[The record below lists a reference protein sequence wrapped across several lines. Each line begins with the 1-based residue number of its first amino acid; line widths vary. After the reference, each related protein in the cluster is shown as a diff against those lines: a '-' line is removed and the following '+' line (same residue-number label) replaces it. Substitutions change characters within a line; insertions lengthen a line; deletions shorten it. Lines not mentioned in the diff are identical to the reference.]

1 MLVSEVAVA
10 VAVVAKLIKVK
21 TVNPLVVEEVEVR
34 DFLAE
39 TKEIQVVQVVIQLLQ
54 MIMRLLVMRV
64 KQGKVELQMKMLVK
78 RLVDLVV
85 KVVHLV
91 RQQIKVI
98 IHHKLVE
105 LVVQMGLQLG
115 V

>member
-1 MLVSEVAVA
+1 MLVLAVAVA

-34 DFLAE
+34 DVLAE
-39 TKEIQVVQVVIQLLQ
+39 IKVHQVVQVIIQLLQ
-54 MIMRLLVMRV
+54 VIMRLQVMRV
-64 KQGKVELQMKMLVK
+64 KQGKVELQMKMLAK